1 MKQEAAMF
9 KRHWKATEQRLR
21 DMKKKEQKLKSE
33 AYLEKVYRE
42 RLAERKNNGQ
52 TEDED
57 DEMDWDPIE
66 DLLEDNKASY
76 IGKYTEV

>member
-1 MKQEAAMF
+1 MF